1 MDLSYLELP
10 KAKENQLRK
19 RGLEIIEDVL
29 EFLPR
34 EYYDFTTP
42 LPIRDSVSLG
52 FDNNIAVIANLVSA
66 KETPKT
72 ITALFADDTGEFEVV
87 FFNQKY
93 ILKSLYPGCNY
104 IICGKFQRNKFTGAL
119 QMINPLFISR
129 DIEKYK
135 KIIPRYIKIQ
145 GMSSEYFLGIIE
157 EALGFAPLLK
167 DYDNKLIK
175 DFKIMDKKT
184 SLMEIH
190 RPRSFNMLKYAH
202 NRLIFDLLFR
212 FLWLSKEKEEENL
225 IKTSVVLENIDLN
238 SKLDKLPFPLTGDQE
253 KTVRAILEKMARGD
267 KVQGL
272 VQGDVGCG
280 KTIVAFLLMF
290 ILADNGYQSILA
302 APTQTLANQHYLD
315 ILEYAKLFGYK
326 VAYLSGST
334 KKRERKKILKELKEG
349 SLNILVSTHAG
360 FSPDVEFNNLG
371 LKIIDEEHRFGVRQ
385 RESLSRRYREAHGVS
400 MSATPIPRSLALIS
414 YGNNIDIYNII
425 EMPAGRQKVETEVTD
440 NNALAYAYIKEEV
453 QKGHQAYLICPL
465 IEDGK
470 IEAESIANA
479 KANFAEYVRVN
490 NLDISFESI
499 SGNMKQAD
507 IDAIIERFNKG
518 EIDVLIS
525 TTIVE
530 VGVNVP
536 NATVMV
542 ILSSERFGL
551 SQLHQL
557 RGRVGRGSD
566 KSYCILV
573 SPKEDVERLEI
584 MKSSSSGFEIS
595 KADLKLRGPGD
606 ILGVKQ
612 SGESKELMTLISYP
626 QLTEAIKRYIEI
638 IYKDKYRLEYYKE
651 LFSESGNGNNIKQMI

>member
-1 MDLSYLELP
+1 MDLSYLRLL
-10 KAKENQLRK
+10 KTKENQLRK
-19 RGLEIIEDVL
+19 RNLETIEDIL
-29 EFLPR
+29 EFLPK

-42 LPIRDSVSLG
+42 LSIRDSISFG
-52 FDNNIAVIANLVSA
+52 YENNIAIIANLVDA

-72 ITALFADDTGEFEVV
+72 ITATFVDDTGELEVV

-93 ILKSLYPGCNY
+93 ILRSLFPGCNY
-104 IICGKFQRNKFTGAL
+104 IICGKFQNNKYTGKL
-119 QMINPLFISR
+119 QMINPIFISR

-135 KIIPRYIKIQ
+135 KIIPRYVKIQ
-145 GMSSEYFLGIIE
+145 GMSSEYFLDIIDK
-157 EALGFAPLLK
+157 ALEFAPLLQ
-167 DYDNKLIK
+167 DYDQTLLK
-175 DFKIMDKKT
+175 DFRIMDKKT
-184 SLMEIH
+184 SLQEIH
-190 RPRSFNMLKYAH
+190 KPRSFQMLNYAH

-225 IKTSVVLENIDLN
+225 VKTSVILDNINIQEKLE
-238 SKLDKLPFPLTGDQE
+238 KLPFPLTNDQSR
-253 KTVRAILEKMARGD
+253 TVTTILEKMKRGE

-272 VQGDVGCG
+272 IQGDVGCG

-290 ILADNGYQSILA
+290 VMADNGYQSILA
-302 APTQTLANQHYLD
+302 APTQTLANQHFLD
-315 ILEYAKLFGYK
+315 IAEYAELFGYN

-334 KKRERKKILKELKEG
+334 KKRDRSKILKGLKDG
-349 SLNILVSTHAG
+349 SIDILISTHAG

-385 RESLSRRYREAHGVS
+385 RETLSRRYREAHGVS

-440 NNALAYAYIKEEV
+440 SNAIAYAYIKEEV
-453 QKGHQAYLICPL
+453 KKGHQAYIICPL
-465 IEDGK
+465 IEEGK
-470 IEAESIANA
+470 IEAENIENA
-479 KANFAEYVRVN
+479 KLNFAEYVKVN

-499 SGNMKQAD
+499 SGNMKQNE
-507 IDAIIERFNKG
+507 IDGIIKRFNDG

-557 RGRVGRGSD
+557 RGRVGRGKD
-566 KSYCILV
+566 KSYCVLV

-584 MKSSSSGFEIS
+584 MERSSSGFEIS

-638 IYKDKYRLEYYKE
+638 IYKDKYRLEYYKK
-651 LFSESGNGNNIKQMI
+651 LFS